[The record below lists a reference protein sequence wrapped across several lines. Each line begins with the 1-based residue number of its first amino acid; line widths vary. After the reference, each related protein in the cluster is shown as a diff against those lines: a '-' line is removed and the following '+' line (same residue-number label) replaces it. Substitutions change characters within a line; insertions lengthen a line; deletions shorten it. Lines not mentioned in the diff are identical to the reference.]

1 MANTIR
7 FSVHRNPQKDEQ
19 GRDTYQ
25 VRQMTWG
32 TVSKAQLLAHMKR
45 YNVARPELLEMALT
59 VLTNEI
65 VEQLGEN
72 RRLHLD
78 GLGTFYLKLGFRER
92 TDEQGNRYKPVFTD
106 PSRITGNDVCVEGI
120 GFTPDKEF
128 TESVR
133 HQPYSFEHGQAR
145 GDVGH
150 SADYTDEEFLGLLN
164 RYLDERGYVTERRL
178 VSDFGLTRYRASKWL
193 ERLSTGPDA
202 LLRGE
207 RVGKAVVY
215 RRR

>member
-106 PSRITGNDVCVEGI
+106 PSRITGNDVCG
-120 GFTPDKEF
+120 P
-128 TESVR
+128 R
-133 HQPYSFEHGQAR
+133 WPAR
-145 GDVGH
+145 
-150 SADYTDEEFLGLLN
+150 
-164 RYLDERGYVTERRL
+164 RPRGPRW
-178 VSDFGLTRYRASKWL
+178 G
-193 ERLSTGPDA
+193 
-202 LLRGE
+202 
-207 RVGKAVVY
+207 
-215 RRR
+215 RRRTCRAARCPD